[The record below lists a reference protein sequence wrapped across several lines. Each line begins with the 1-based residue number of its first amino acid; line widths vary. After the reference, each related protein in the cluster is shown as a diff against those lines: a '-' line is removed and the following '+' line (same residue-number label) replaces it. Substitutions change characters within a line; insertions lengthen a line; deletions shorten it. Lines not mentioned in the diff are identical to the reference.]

1 MISKITD
8 YRFSRDY
15 YKEVGPWYNDYKTR
29 QKVHKNEIKRREK
42 ENNRIS
48 KTRKQTDLR
57 RSDTLRDYLQSKIK
71 DIGLS
76 FIGLQSRKKNDRSN
90 KEGREQG
97 KSK

>member
-1 MISKITD
+1 MIIKSGD
-8 YRFSRDY
+8 YRSVKDY

-29 QKVHKNEIKRREK
+29 QKVNKNEIKRREK

-48 KTRKQTDLR
+48 KARKQTNVR
-57 RSDTLRDYLQSKIK
+57 RSDTLRDYLQSKVK

-76 FIGLQSRKKNDRSN
+76 FIGLQSRKENDRGN

-97 KSK
+97 ESK